1 MARVTPPMYA
11 KGLFQLRDPFAATPT
26 VQYTV
31 SAIRTFEEIRAKG
44 DDPLA
49 LVYLPRQLTAV
60 EYQADVAA
68 GAAVI
73 TLLSATEKPL
83 YVPDTYI
90 LSYPNMGAVPYSWL
104 VASASL
110 GMLPDSYDT
119 NLLAEKIKGVISDF
133 IGVESTVNIGRAPTT
148 SAVTDDEH
156 VQLTAARQ
164 AAIKNRSTDYASVAQ
179 LQQVVASQTERI
191 QQLEALILRYQD
203 GSLTP

>member
-11 KGLFQLRDPFAATPT
+11 KGLFQLREPFVATST

-49 LVYLPRQLTAV
+49 LVYLPKSLTQAD
-60 EYQADVAA
+60 YQADVAQ

-90 LSYPNMGAVPYSWL
+90 LSYPNMGVVPYSWL
-104 VASASL
+104 VASLSL

-119 NLLAEKIKGVISDF
+119 SLLEEKLKGVVSDF
-133 IGVESTVNIGRAPTT
+133 IGVQPTVNIGRAATNR
-148 SAVTDDEH
+148 AVTDDEH
-156 VQLTAARQ
+156 VQLTATRQ
-164 AAIKNRSTDYASVAQ
+164 AAIKARDTDYAQASA
-179 LQQVVASQTERI
+179 LQTTVNQQAERI
-191 QQLEALILRYQD
+191 QQLEAVILSYQN
-203 GSLTP
+203 GTRTA